1 MSIGV
6 LRAPWPL
13 GILVPSLCCQPSVHW
28 SPTVPARSAA
38 LVLGR
43 GRSRRGLD
51 DRTTQRAWELLS
63 LAAEAAAAELGLP
76 SAAPERCAIRNGQA
90 ACLV

>member
-6 LRAPWPL
+6 LRAPVPGPWL
-13 GILVPSLCCQPSVHW
+13 PSLCSSPSMRYC